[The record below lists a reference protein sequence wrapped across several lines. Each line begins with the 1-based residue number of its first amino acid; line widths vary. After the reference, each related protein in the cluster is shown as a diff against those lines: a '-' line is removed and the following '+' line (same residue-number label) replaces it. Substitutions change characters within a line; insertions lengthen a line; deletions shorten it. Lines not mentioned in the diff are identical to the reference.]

1 MGPPPDIPPMP
12 ESWES
17 LFARAAAVDVEKRD
31 VTEALA
37 EIRNE

>member
-17 LFARAAAVDVEKRD
+17 LFAHADAVDVAERD

-37 EIRNE
+37 EVRDE